1 METEEKTEELLDSK
15 LKEKRSRGKKKNNPP
30 EKRNG
35 RGMTVK
41 KTALIV
47 AAVLLIAGG
56 GYFGWKYYRSS
67 QYQKELDLAVKAMDD
82 GKIEDAILAY
92 DNAIKI
98 DDNRIDAYLGKAAAA
113 VKSGDIDTARS
124 TYDKLVSITGD
135 SKYQRMSESAGMG
148 NTSGNYANAGLAAS
162 YGDSVYVANTPR
174 PGCLTKI
181 DGSNEKMIFDLGDD
195 KKIVQNISVDGD
207 YVYFSVWSLNND
219 IGAESLAKNGI
230 YRVPADGG
238 DAVHLLTP
246 TNDFYYSNMVLWNG
260 QLYLLSYDKGIY
272 KVDTNSGDMSTVFE
286 GMYESLNS
294 DGKYLYSGTDQS
306 IYSIDSQGN
315 QNLVT
320 ASRGASL
327 IIAYQDKLYF
337 ASSYRSGDGY
347 ELNRINKDGSDLER
361 IGQKVY
367 YYTRFNI
374 YDDTIYMARR
384 QSMMSSS
391 DNTVQIETYS
401 LDGQNA
407 GTLAS
412 FLPSDLNGSLDNS
425 SIQYVTVNYP
435 CVAGGKLYYRL
446 STTSILDSG
455 YSNYFGSMDLDGQNN
470 QIISNG

>member
-1 METEEKTEELLDSK
+1 M
-15 LKEKRSRGKKKNNPP
+15 
-30 EKRNG
+30 
-35 RGMTVK
+35 
-41 KTALIV
+41 
-47 AAVLLIAGG
+47 
-56 GYFGWKYYRSS
+56 
-67 QYQKELDLAVKAMDD
+67 
-82 GKIEDAILAY
+82 
-92 DNAIKI
+92 
-98 DDNRIDAYLGKAAAA
+98 
-113 VKSGDIDTARS
+113 
-124 TYDKLVSITGD
+124 
-135 SKYQRMSESAGMG
+135 
-148 NTSGNYANAGLAAS
+148 
-162 YGDSVYVANTPR
+162 
-174 PGCLTKI
+174 
-181 DGSNEKMIFDLGDD
+181 
-195 KKIVQNISVDGD
+195 
-207 YVYFSVWSLNND
+207 
-219 IGAESLAKNGI
+219 
-230 YRVPADGG
+230 
-238 DAVHLLTP
+238 
-246 TNDFYYSNMVLWNG
+246 
-260 QLYLLSYDKGIY
+260 
-272 KVDTNSGDMSTVFE
+272 
-286 GMYESLNS
+286 
-294 DGKYLYSGTDQS
+294 
-306 IYSIDSQGN
+306 
-315 QNLVT
+315 
-320 ASRGASL
+320 

-412 FLPSDLNGSLDNS
+412 FLPSDLIGSLDNS